1 MVQGAKPNFYYAVY
15 YHKFYGFIKTN
26 GSVIYLE
33 QREPLSTRVFMMPSP
48 LILGVSGQV
57 DTFGFDP
64 KEEGP
69 LPSPP
74 ANYIK

>member
-1 MVQGAKPNFYYAVY
+1 M
-15 YHKFYGFIKTN
+15 I
-26 GSVIYLE
+26 
-33 QREPLSTRVFMMPSP
+33 PSP

-74 ANYIK
+74 AIQFGVAALHISL

>member
-1 MVQGAKPNFYYAVY
+1 MGIQYKIGTWYLDESLKQVVLGMT
-15 YHKFYGFIKTN
+15 KTK
-26 GSVIYLE
+26 L
-33 QREPLSTRVFMMPSP
+33 PFP

-74 ANYIK
+74 ANYTKNWQ